1 MVPLLEGT
9 CTSLESLHDA
19 YCCFGQTKPHPSS
32 KRHKPSPEDEF
43 SSGGGVGGEKQEA
56 KDWTWFKSTFGLE
69 EGLGPAVSLLV
80 WAMELEVSTETRKQ
94 HTHTQHTYCHT
105 THTYHACPEHALPR
119 PGFLCSLQERGR
131 SEGARV

>member
-1 MVPLLEGT
+1 MMPTAALV
-9 CTSLESLHDA
+9 
-19 YCCFGQTKPHPSS
+19 
-32 KRHKPSPEDEF
+32 KPSPTLAANGTNQALRMSF
-43 SSGGGVGGEKQEA
+43 RAGVGGGEKQEA